1 MGKDGRSKVMEDPK
15 GQYFPWKAKPFAE
28 IIGET
33 SLKGTSTVGKEAIA
47 GKTLG
52 IYFSAHWCPP
62 CRGFTPQLAKVYKAL
77 KAQGKKFEIVFV
89 SSDRDEAGFTGYF
102 AEQPWLAVP
111 FSARNVKKNLCDT
124 FGIRGI
130 PTLLLFDGKGN
141 LVRSD
146 GR

>member
-1 MGKDGRSKVMEDPK
+1 MPGFKELFEGSQLLTGSGSAIDASKLDGLDV
-15 GQYFPWKAKPFAE
+15 
-28 IIGET
+28 
-33 SLKGTSTVGKEAIA
+33 VGV
-47 GKTLG
+47 
-52 IYFSAHWCPP
+52 YFSAHWCPP

-146 GR
+146 GRSAVQNPAAFPWKP